1 MIRVRQDRKITI
13 LPKLKGFTI
22 TDIHLSRIWT
32 RENGTLQRARL
43 ITKEFKKDS
52 YCSRNITRTCGTR
65 LMKWFINKWDTWI
78 YNEFRKS
85 LKRMVKDKGWLI
97 YLLELEIQ
105 DVRSKHPIPE
115 SLEGS
120 TRHFFVAMKELNKR

>member
-1 MIRVRQDRKITI
+1 
-13 LPKLKGFTI
+13 
-22 TDIHLSRIWT
+22 
-32 RENGTLQRARL
+32 
-43 ITKEFKKDS
+43 
-52 YCSRNITRTCGTR
+52 
-65 LMKWFINKWDTWI
+65 MKWFINKWDTWI
-78 YNEFRKS
+78 YNKFRKS